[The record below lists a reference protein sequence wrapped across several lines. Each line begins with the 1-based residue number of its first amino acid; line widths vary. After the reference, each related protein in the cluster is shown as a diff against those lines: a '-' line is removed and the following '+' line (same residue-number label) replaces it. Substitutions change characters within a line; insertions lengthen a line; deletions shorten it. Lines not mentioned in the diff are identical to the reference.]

1 MEQTLLMSKSVS
13 ISLAKNENN
22 MYRADMSIDDII
34 VKQADLTQQELSNYM
49 QEKLEPEVLKISR
62 LAIKLFKS
70 RKIKLH
76 LKE

>member
-1 MEQTLLMSKSVS
+1 MSKSVS

>member
-1 MEQTLLMSKSVS
+1 MNKSVS
-13 ISLAKNENN
+13 ISLVKDNSS
-22 MYRADMSIDDII
+22 MYNADMLIDDEI

-49 QEKLEPEVLKISR
+49 QEKLEPEVLITSR

>member
-1 MEQTLLMSKSVS
+1 MNKSVS
-13 ISLAKNENN
+13 ISLVKDENS
-22 MYRADMSIDDII
+22 MYHADMSIDDTI

-49 QEKLEPEVLKISR
+49 QEKLEPEVLDISR

>member
-1 MEQTLLMSKSVS
+1 MNKSVS
-13 ISLAKNENN
+13 ISLVKDENN
-22 MYRADMSIDDII
+22 LYHADMSIGDTI

-49 QEKLEPEVLKISR
+49 QEKLEPDVLTISR

>member
-1 MEQTLLMSKSVS
+1 MSKSVS
-13 ISLAKNENN
+13 ISLVKDNN
-22 MYRADMSIDDII
+22 SMYHADMLIEDTV
-34 VKQADLTQQELSNYM
+34 VKQADLTQQELANYM
-49 QEKLEPEVLKISR
+49 QEKLEPEVLITSR